1 MPSSRRRSRILLL
14 SAAVACCFAAA
25 TVTTAASQK
34 SSSGLVGR
42 FLHITDIHPDE
53 HYLHGATVS
62 TSCHT
67 TLNSTDDVPTGNLRK
82 GRFSFPLKQ
91 EQDKSESID
100 KALTVQDMSIIRPG
114 LMDIGIDGDAVGGY
128 YGSPNTICDSP
139 LTLADATLSWIDK
152 NLVGS
157 IDFVVWTGDNARHD
171 SDNTHP
177 RTQEQINQ
185 MNDLMAK
192 KFLQAFPPGPDGK
205 RIPVIPC
212 IGNND
217 IYPHNIMYPG
227 PGPVLQ
233 HYSQIWS
240 EFIPE
245 DQIDIFRRGGYYS
258 SEVVPGKLSVFG
270 LNTLYFYIHNVAVD
284 GCHDKDEPGTEQMD
298 WLEDELKKLRKRKMV
313 AYLTG
318 HVPPEKKSYTK
329 SCHSRYTKIALE
341 FQDVIVGHLYGH
353 ANIDHFFF
361 VSQNKKGKDQFLEE
375 GEEREEEEEED
386 QALSVMDE
394 EDYDPFHLLGLNSYL
409 ETLWKQYDAIPKK
422 VKLSDYAV
430 VQVSPSIVPAYHP
443 TLRVF
448 TYELANSTT
457 SSVDTEDHVSEP
469 QVVDYVEKFSEVED
483 MIEHELEDFFVTMLG
498 DNAELISELQSK
510 YKSGHKKPRAFPPAP
525 VSTFGYP
532 LGFTQY
538 WTNLTLANENLM
550 APQFEIEY
558 QTREDYGLQH
568 LGVSEYLAL
577 ARRIAKDK
585 LLKKVYLKR
594 MVVQSENML
603 IQSEDMLA

>member
-1 MPSSRRRSRILLL
+1 MSGQRHPRILLL
-14 SAAVACCFAAA
+14 GAALVCCLAAA
-25 TVTTAASQK
+25 TVTSAASQG

-53 HYLHGATVS
+53 HYLDGATVS

-67 TLNSTDDVPTGNLRK
+67 ILNKTEDAPTNNLRK

-114 LMDIGIDGDAVGGY
+114 LMDIGIDENAVGGY
-128 YGSPNTICDSP
+128 YGLPNTICDSP
-139 LTLADATLSWIDK
+139 LALADATLSWIDQ

-185 MNDLMAK
+185 MNDAMAK
-192 KFLQAFPPGPDGK
+192 KFLEAFPRGPDGK
-205 RIPVIPC
+205 RIPVVPC

-245 DQIDIFRRGGYYS
+245 DQINTFRRGGYYM
-258 SEVVPGKLSVFG
+258 SEVVPGKLSVFA

-298 WLEDELKKLRKRKMV
+298 WLEEELKQLRKRKMA
-313 AYLTG
+313 AYLVG
-318 HVPPEKKSYTK
+318 HVPPETKSYTK
-329 SCHSRYTKIALE
+329 SCHSRYAKIALE

-361 VSQNKKGKDQFLEE
+361 VPQNMKKKNNLL
-375 GEEREEEEEED
+375 GEWEEEEED
-386 QALSVMDE
+386 QAFSVMDE
-394 EDYDPFHLLGLNSYL
+394 DDHDPFHLLGLSSYL
-409 ETLWKQYDAIPKK
+409 QTLWKQYNSIPKNANP
-422 VKLSDYAV
+422 SDYAV
-430 VQVSPSIVPAYHP
+430 IQVSPSVVPTYQP
-443 TLRVF
+443 TMRVF
-448 TYELANSTT
+448 TYELANGAT
-457 SSVDTEDHVSEP
+457 SSVDTEDHLPGCKDDMMNCMV
-469 QVVDYVEKFSEVED
+469 D
-483 MIEHELEDFFVTMLG
+483 MIEQELEEYITTML
-498 DNAELISELQSK
+498 DSDAELAPELQSM
-510 YKSGHKKPRAFPPAP
+510 YKNGHKKPRTYPPAP

-532 LGFTQY
+532 LSYTQY
-538 WTNLTLANENLM
+538 WTNLTLANESLM
-550 APQFEIEY
+550 PPQFEIEY

-577 ARRIAKDK
+577 ARRIAKNK
-585 LLKKVYLKR
+585 LLRKEYLKR
-594 MVVQSENML
+594 MVVQSENAL
-603 IQSEDMLA
+603 VQFGDVLA